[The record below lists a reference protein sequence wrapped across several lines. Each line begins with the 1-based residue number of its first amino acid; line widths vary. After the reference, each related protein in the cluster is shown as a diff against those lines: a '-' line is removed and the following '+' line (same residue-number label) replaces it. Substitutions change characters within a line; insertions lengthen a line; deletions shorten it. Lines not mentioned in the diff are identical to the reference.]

1 MRVTILSMILS
12 VFSFLHAQQN
22 WVQVGPAEGNDGALT
37 SFIGMNAITF
47 DNENNIYVTARFD
60 VRPKKIYVAK
70 FDGNQWSVIGDP
82 DYFDDSDK
90 INHLV
95 VIDDVI
101 YAVGFLKDEDRN
113 NYIAMFKN
121 GEWAKLD
128 IPGMNDRSGTKI
140 IAKDNNNQ
148 LIAAGAYQYDNGDEV
163 SVLRYTGSIWQPIA
177 LNGPFRPFDI
187 ARSSEFTAM
196 HFDSNNQIHISV
208 NEQNAKPY
216 IVFFNGEG
224 WAKVGGGNN
233 FNTTDKIEDFQ
244 IGRNNFIYAVGDLLN
259 DNQKNTVRFFNGNR
273 WSQVHGENGYRVD
286 RTIEKV
292 AISQENIAYVAGPRF
307 EGNFISKFENN
318 RWSRVGERDSF
329 PDEGDHIIRFG
340 NDNTLYAIG
349 QRNFNV
355 RAYVSRLEDQ
365 TLAIDE
371 NSIDSAYSYWIDPVS
386 QLLHFDKQFF
396 SFETFTIYDISGK
409 TLLDMDN
416 ATSPVDLS
424 PLPSGMFIV
433 KASSKKQTLSFK
445 IVTR

>member
-1 MRVTILSMILS
+1 MRVTILSIILS

-22 WVQVGPAEGNDGALT
+22 WVQVGPVEGNEGALV
-37 SFIGMNAITF
+37 SFYGMPAMAF
-47 DNENNIYVTARFD
+47 DDDDNIYVATTFND
-60 VRPKKIYVAK
+60 VPRNIYVAK

-82 DYFDDSDK
+82 DYFDTSDS

-95 VIDDVI
+95 VIDDII
-101 YAVGFLKDEDRN
+101 YAVGTIRDENER

-121 GEWAKLD
+121 GEWSKLD
-128 IPGMNDRSGTKI
+128 IPRMNSRSKTKI

-148 LIAAGAYQYDNGDEV
+148 LIAAGAYQYENGDEV
-163 SVLRYTGSIWQPIA
+163 SVLRYTGAKWEPIT
-177 LNGPFRPFDI
+177 LNGPFRPFDEI
-187 ARSSEFTAM
+187 RFSEFTAM
-196 HFDSNNQIHISV
+196 HVDSSNQIYISV
-208 NEQNAKPY
+208 NEENAKPY

-224 WAKVGGGNN
+224 WVKVGGENN

-292 AISQENIAYVAGPRF
+292 AISQENIVYVAGPRF

-329 PDEGDHIIRFG
+329 PNEVGHVIRFG
-340 NDNTLYAIG
+340 NDNTLYATG
-349 QRNFNV
+349 QRNFYVN
-355 RAYVSRLEDQ
+355 AYVSKLVDQ
-365 TLAIDE
+365 TLDVGE
-371 NSIDSAYSYWIDPVS
+371 HSVDSTFTYWVEPIS
-386 QLLHFDKQFF
+386 QLLHFDKEFS
-396 SFETFTIYDISGK
+396 SFESFTIYDISGK
-409 TLLDMDN
+409 ALLDLDN

-424 PLPSGMFIV
+424 SLPSGMFIV
-433 KASSKKQTLSFK
+433 KATSKKQTLSFK